1 MMNISSI
8 TVTVNTASS
17 EDAHFFMNF
26 FSRGGLKHAMPV
38 RGWRERL
45 KDAIAISGRSARAIS
60 IEAGM
65 SPGYLHGILNEG
77 KDPTLINLLAV
88 CEVLG
93 VSLAYI
99 VHGYMMNHGTEQ
111 LLKSWAH
118 LSPEAQK
125 AVLANLDAV
134 AGQKPEKSPKPG
146 SEPTKKPGPLLTKL
160 RRSRET

>member
-1 MMNISSI
+1 
-8 TVTVNTASS
+8 
-17 EDAHFFMNF
+17 MNF
-26 FSRGGLKHAMPV
+26 FLRGELKTVMPA

-45 KDAIAISGRSARAIS
+45 RDVIAASDRSARAIS

-93 VSLAYI
+93 VSLAYV
-99 VHGYMMNHGTEQ
+99 VHGYLMNHGTEQ
-111 LLKSWAH
+111 LLKAWAH

-134 AGQKPEKSPKPG
+134 TAPKPEKTPKPG
-146 SEPTKKPGPLLTKL
+146 SEPTKTPDQSLTKS
-160 RRSRET
+160 RRPRGT